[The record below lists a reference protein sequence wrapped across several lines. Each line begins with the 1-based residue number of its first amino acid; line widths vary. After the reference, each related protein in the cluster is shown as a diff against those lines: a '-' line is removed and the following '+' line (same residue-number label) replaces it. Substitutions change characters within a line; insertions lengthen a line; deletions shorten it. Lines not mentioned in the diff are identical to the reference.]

1 MADYLAMG
9 GYAAFVWP
17 VYGLAAIVFVGLFW
31 YVRADL
37 ARQRKLLKALETV
50 APDSEEPE

>member
-17 VYGLAAIVFVGLFW
+17 VYGLAAIVFVALFW

-37 ARQRKLLKALETV
+37 ARQRKLLNALETT